1 MEDISMITNRT
12 YSRILMLT
20 VTALMAGATAIAQMQ
35 PGGPPT
41 QQPTPGQANPQQPG
55 QTTNPADGMTSNAGA
70 SFSDQ
75 SFVRSIFE
83 SDAAEVQLGQMAQQK
98 SPSPDVKA
106 LGQRMVLNRTK
117 LDEQL
122 KPIADK
128 LSVEKPKEPSK
139 KDRQEIAKLE
149 ELSGPQF
156 DEEYLKAVAK
166 DNQKNV
172 KDFQSEAQTA
182 QDPALQQAAKQDA
195 GILAQHQQAV
205 EQIAQT
211 HNVALDEKK

>member
-1 MEDISMITNRT
+1 MITNRT

-20 VTALMAGATAIAQMQ
+20 VTSLMAGATAIAQMQ
-35 PGGPPT
+35 PGGPPN

-195 GILAQHQQAV
+195 AFSRSISRPSSKLRKR
-205 EQIAQT
+205 T
-211 HNVALDEKK
+211 TWRSTRKSS